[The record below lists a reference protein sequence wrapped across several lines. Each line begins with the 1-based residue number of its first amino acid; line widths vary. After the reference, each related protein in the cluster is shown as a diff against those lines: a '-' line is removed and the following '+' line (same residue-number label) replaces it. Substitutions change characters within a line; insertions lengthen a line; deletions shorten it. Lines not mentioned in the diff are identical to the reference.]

1 MCSTGCTEIKTRVHT
16 VTSTLPYILHTF
28 LFTHS
33 GQGAGVDVSE
43 GFDARVKKEHYTA
56 HAEDATW
63 ETMETE

>member
-1 MCSTGCTEIKTRVHT
+1 M
-16 VTSTLPYILHTF
+16 TSTLPYILHTF

-56 HAEDATW
+56 HAEDVTW